1 MNVYPPYFC
10 IWRTTENIEDPRLA
24 AEEHY
29 QSVSIVGSIV
39 PVSVINEPDPVCR
52 RQTEVILFYGKPLE
66 NNFIPV
72 GCS

>member
-10 IWRTTENIEDPRLA
+10 IRCTTENIEDPRLA

-29 QSVSIVGSIV
+29 QSVSIAGSVV

-52 RQTEVILFYGKPLE
+52 RQTEIILFCGKPLE